1 MPSLQSQQSQSSQ
14 SSRTTVR
21 RRQRSTRLSVAV
33 ALLVL
38 SAVLVVGAVAS
49 GAILLVTV
57 AAVISVGLGAVATK
71 ITHSELADARVEAAR
86 DRAAQARDYAALTER
101 RMAENMNFALDMRRR
116 IVAREGAIAGL
127 ELALSSAQRHV
138 ADQTRKVNAEARR
151 ADLAETAQRKDA
163 DSIRDLKSSLAGSE
177 DRAAEAIVLV
187 AELESELD
195 VLRAELMSWQ
205 AAGSSNRAN
214 SA

>member
-1 MPSLQSQQSQSSQ
+1 MSA
-14 SSRTTVR
+14 R

-38 SAVLVVGAVAS
+38 SAALVVGAVVS
-49 GAILLVTV
+49 GFTLLITV
-57 AAVISVGLGAVATK
+57 AAVAGVVLGAAATK

-86 DRAAQARDYAALTER
+86 DRAAQAKAYAALTER
-101 RMAENMNFALDMRRR
+101 RTAENMNFALDMRRK
-116 IVAREGAIAGL
+116 INAREEVIAGL
-127 ELALSSAQRHV
+127 EVALSGAQRQV

-151 ADLAETAQRKDA
+151 ADLAERTQRDNEG
-163 DSIRDLKSSLAGSE
+163 SIASLSRSLNASE

-187 AELESELD
+187 SELEAEIDVLKAEL
-195 VLRAELMSWQ
+195 ASWQ
-205 AAGSSNRAN
+205 AAASGKRAN